1 MWTFLP
7 WDTLY
12 STTYHNK
19 FFLEVMCHDLNLI
32 RNWVDCNF
40 RNLDL
45 YYHYCCRCDIQM
57 SWGCCPIG
65 FLCNRVGWSILC
77 FLLYLEE
84 KGQLL
89 SFIPVYT
96 VLYSFITIS
105 QLSKLLLQI
114 GYHPIVYK
122 CISHKAHFFLN
133 LHFLILMLRDIFFAL

>member
-45 YYHYCCRCDIQM
+45 YYHYCCRYDIQM

-65 FLCNRVGWSILC
+65 FLYNRVGWNILC
-77 FLLYLEE
+77 FLLYLE
-84 KGQLL
+84 KKVLR
-89 SFIPVYT
+89 FRPVYN
-96 VLYSFITIS
+96 VLILFQSMLISRFRILKNFYYQGGMKSEVSWVYENFKLNTIS
-105 QLSKLLLQI
+105 
-114 GYHPIVYK
+114 
-122 CISHKAHFFLN
+122 
-133 LHFLILMLRDIFFAL
+133 